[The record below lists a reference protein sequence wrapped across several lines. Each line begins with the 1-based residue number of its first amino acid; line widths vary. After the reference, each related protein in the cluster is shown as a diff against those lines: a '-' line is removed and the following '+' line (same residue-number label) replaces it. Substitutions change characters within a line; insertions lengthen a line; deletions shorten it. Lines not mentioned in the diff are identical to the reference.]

1 VAGEGAFHL
10 GYSARTCTTDCRGFS
25 PVRNLGV
32 FRRHAKH
39 LSVGYIAGW
48 FGGARGEGSS
58 RWGYCSAPHWVP
70 MIQPNPACVDPSC
83 PLPWPPQTRPTQ
95 RPILSVEG
103 VCGSQPRVTEI
114 KARGQALT
122 PKPRHPP
129 PRPPLLGCSPAIHLH
144 GTGCSLLAVPIGAS
158 RGFRGKGPGH
168 ILHPLTLS
176 DNPPSTHIATNQSP
190 EQSHPTRLRP

>member
-1 VAGEGAFHL
+1 M
-10 GYSARTCTTDCRGFS
+10 
-25 PVRNLGV
+25 VR
-32 FRRHAKH
+32 
-39 LSVGYIAGW
+39 
-48 FGGARGEGSS
+48 GARGEGSS

-168 ILHPLTLS
+168 ILHPLDPFGQPPLNTHRNQPITRAIPPHPPPPVDTCDTFTAAMLGDISDRTFSSHLATSHLIALGCCTPTTSLTLS
-176 DNPPSTHIATNQSP
+176 P
-190 EQSHPTRLRP
+190 